1 MAVLCKSKPL
11 RLFIIQWW
19 WGGGGGGG
27 GGGCGL
33 RAANAIMSFL
43 LSN

>member
-11 RLFIIQWW
+11 RLFIIQCLFFFW
-19 WGGGGGGG
+19 GGGG

>member
-1 MAVLCKSKPL
+1 MIVYNPVFL
-11 RLFIIQWW
+11 
-19 WGGGGGGG
+19 GGGGR
-27 GGGCGL
+27 GGCGL

>member
-11 RLFIIQWW
+11 RLFIIQCLFL
-19 WGGGGGGG
+19 GGGRG